1 MNTQLVDSIVQVFQ
15 ALPQAEQK
23 ILMERLNSLF
33 TPTQSENEKPI
44 SEEAWEVWRSL
55 GDDAIEGK
63 LENPSIN
70 HDKTTKNT
78 NDRYTVS
85 SHSKIQNPK
94 SKMV

>member
-23 ILMERLNSLF
+23 LLMERLNSFF
-33 TPTQSENEKPI
+33 TSTQSENEEPI

-55 GDDAIEGK
+55 GDNAVEGK

-70 HDKTTKNT
+70 HD
-78 NDRYTVS
+78 RYLYS
-85 SHSKIQNPK
+85 NPHE
-94 SKMV
+94 